1 MRSIVFFALLCAA
14 STAAL
19 AQTPPP
25 KEGFW
30 SKVKR
35 ITKEEA
41 GNATGMASSPTT
53 MPDGRP
59 LTHLRDTKLADV
71 FNRESGK
78 GGFPRVAI
86 TITDVSDRITSRGMN
101 PTSPVA
107 PNDCLYFDAVLWHT
121 VAKSES
127 IEDLVYCA
135 SDGLKTFMRGS
146 FNGNFYIASTTEKNT
161 GARRTA
167 GPWPPANLYPRSAE
181 EDELMDGPGY
191 ALLGNVLMAMGF
203 DFTYAGDQGRVW
215 VVSVANK
222 PGT

>member
-1 MRSIVFFALLCAA
+1 MRSIVFLALLCAA
-14 STAAL
+14 STSAL
-19 AQTPPP
+19 AQSQPP

-35 ITKEEA
+35 ITKEEV
-41 GNATGMASSPTT
+41 GNATGTTFAPTT
-53 MPDGRP
+53 TPDGRP
-59 LTHLRDTKLADV
+59 LTRLRDTKLADV
-71 FNRESGK
+71 FNRDAGK

-86 TITDVSDRITSRGMN
+86 TITDFSDRIVSRGMN

-121 VAKSES
+121 SAKSETFK
-127 IEDLVYCA
+127 DLVYCA
-135 SDGLKTFMRGS
+135 SDGLKTFMKGS

-161 GARRTA
+161 GSRRTT
-167 GPWPPANLYPRSAE
+167 GPLPPANLYPRTAE

-191 ALLGNVLMAMGF
+191 SLLGNVLMAMGF